1 MRVLKKELWPYKIV
15 LDDDEHCHD
24 IKQVESWLGEHMGA
38 FRERWNKVYLF
49 DETHF
54 YFRISVM
61 PHGLPL
67 GGHEV
72 SLGRS

>member
-1 MRVLKKELWPYKIV
+1 MRVLKKESWPYKIV
-15 LDDDEHCHD
+15 LEDENCHD

-54 YFRISVM
+54 YFRNQRDAAWFA
-61 PHGLPL
+61 L
-67 GGHEV
+67 
-72 SLGRS
+72 RWT